1 MRHVRRSLLAADAPD
16 VAPLLLGKLLV
27 HEGCAGRIVEVE
39 AYTADEPASHS
50 YNGMTDRNAVMFG
63 SPGHLYCYLSYGVH
77 VCANVVT
84 GPGGDGQAVLIRAI
98 EPIEGADV
106 MRRRRGVGRP
116 LADGPGK
123 LCQALGIEL
132 RHDGVDLCAARRSR
146 PRRRGGDGPCLVDDG
161 TPPPDDPLVGPRI
174 GISKA
179 TDLPWRWRAP

>member
-1 MRHVRRSLLAADAPD
+1 MKPVERTLLRGDAPA

-27 HEGCAGRIVEVE
+27 HGACVGRIVEVE

-50 YNGMTDRNAVMFG
+50 FSGRTERNAVMFG
-63 SPGHLYCYLSYGVH
+63 PPGHLYCYRSYGIH

-84 GPGGDGQAVLIRAI
+84 GAEGDGQAVLIRALDAV
-98 EPIEGADV
+98 EGIDV
-106 MRRRRGVGRP
+106 MRRRRGGGRP

-132 RHDGVDLCAARRSR
+132 GHDGVDACS
-146 PRRRGGDGPCLVDDG
+146 GDHPGLFDDG
-161 TPPPDDPLVGPRI
+161 TPPPPDPVVGPRV

-179 TDLPWRWRAP
+179 VDLPWRWRSR